1 MNDIFVLLKA
11 RSFLG
16 VLKKNTMK
24 ILTNYIRSSFEELS
38 KVVWPTKNQAVKLTI
53 IVLVFCLIVAIL
65 LGVADYVFN
74 YGYNYLLKLTS

>member
-1 MNDIFVLLKA
+1 MIYLCHLEA
-11 RSFLG
+11 RRFLG

-24 ILTNYIRSSFEELS
+24 ILTNYIKSSFEELS

-53 IVLVFCLIVAIL
+53 IVLVFCLIVAVV
-65 LGVADYVFN
+65 LGVVDYVFS

>member
-1 MNDIFVLLKA
+1 
-11 RSFLG
+11 
-16 VLKKNTMK
+16 MK

-53 IVLVFCLIVAIL
+53 IVLVFCLIVAVV
-65 LGVADYVFN
+65 LGVVDYAFG